1 MNDIICIFGAT
12 SSGKSDVA
20 MAVAAETGGEII
32 SADSMQVYQGL
43 DIGTGKVT
51 PEEMQ
56 GITHHLLDIC
66 NPRGNFSAGD
76 FQVEA
81 DQLIKSLKSRN
92 IVPILAGGTGLYF
105 RALLQG
111 LAPTGKS
118 DPEQRERLRSRQL
131 KYGTVRMHRLL
142 KRLDPAI
149 ADKYSEN
156 DTQRVL
162 RALEYRVGTGK
173 PLSQGIA
180 KKPFKE
186 ERYQALKI
194 GLYVERSILRERI
207 DRRVDKMIDA
217 GWLEEVK
224 RLREAGVPDD
234 SQALSAIG
242 YRELLRHIRKEVSL
256 GEAIRLIKIATHQYA
271 KRQDTW
277 FKKEN
282 NVTWFEAVDL
292 ETTKQEVINFII
304 GKIK

>member
-1 MNDIICIFGAT
+1 MNDIICVFGAT

-20 MAVAAETGGEII
+20 VAVAKEFGGEVI

-51 PEEMQ
+51 EAEMD
-56 GITHHLLDIC
+56 GIPHYLLDHC
-66 NPRGNFSAGD
+66 DPRQKYSAGD
-76 FQVEA
+76 FQRDA
-81 DQLIKSLKSRN
+81 DQLIEIIRN
-92 IVPILAGGTGLYF
+92 NNKVPIIAGGTGLYF

-118 DPEQRERLRSRQL
+118 DPTLRKQLRNRQERV
-131 KYGTVRMHRLL
+131 GTPRMHRLL
-142 KRLDPAI
+142 RRLDPEI
-149 ADKYSEN
+149 ATKYSEN

-173 PLSQGIA
+173 RLSEEIA
-180 KKPFKE
+180 RQPFDE

-194 GLYVERSILRERI
+194 GLKVERPVLRERI
-207 DRRVDKMIDA
+207 SRRVDKMIAA
-217 GWLEEVK
+217 GWLEEVEK
-224 RLREAGVPDD
+224 LLEAGVPAD
-234 SQALSAIG
+234 SHALSAIG
-242 YRELLRHIRKEVSL
+242 YRELIKYIRKEVAL
-256 GEAIRLIKIATHQYA
+256 GEAIDLIKIATHQYA

-277 FKKEN
+277 FRKEN

-292 ETTKQEVINFII
+292 ETTKHEVKNFIN